1 MAKKLTVEELEKEA
15 AAKEPA
21 AKATPAKAKSK
32 SKPKQAKKAKAKPAK
47 TSAKKA
53 AKPKPAKVQVRAKK
67 YTKINYKVAK
77 APAAGYKCA
86 CGCGKSVAK
95 VFARGHVSVLLKLGR
110 ASAHKAI
117 DRAYDRIEKR

>member
-1 MAKKLTVEELEKEA
+1 MAKKLTVEELERA
-15 AAKEPA
+15 TAAKEPA
-21 AKATPAKAKSK
+21 AKATPAKAKAK
-32 SKPKQAKKAKAKPAK
+32 SKPAPAKKAKAKPAK
-47 TSAKKA
+47 PSAKKA
-53 AKPKPAKVQVRAKK
+53 PAKVQVRAKK

-110 ASAHKAI
+110 AAAHKAI